1 MGECYSSVM
10 DFFYRVSMWI
20 AGMALLVMVAIIP
33 IGIFARY
40 VLNNAL
46 SWPEPVAILCM
57 VTFTFI
63 GAAVSYRAGSHIAVS
78 MVTDRLGETARRYC
92 SLIAD
97 IMLTAISLFILWYGT
112 TLCLELWEQPVAEFP
127 LLSAGQNYLPLPI
140 GSAITLL
147 LFLRRSAVV
156 RSTNVLLSCWVR
168 PPSYRPHFRKES
180 RWMHLFS
187 SLRSALCWRL
197 GYR

>member
-78 MVTDRLGETARRYC
+78 MVIDRLGDASRRYC
-92 SLIAD
+92 SVIAD
-97 IMLTAISLFILWYGT
+97 VMLVAISLFILWYGT
-112 TLCLELWEQPVAEFP
+112 NLCLELWDQPVAEFP

-147 LFLRRSAVV
+147 FIAEKIFRGPQYQRPVV
-156 RSTNVLLSCWVR
+156 MLGSTS
-168 PPSYRPHFRKES
+168 
-180 RWMHLFS
+180 
-187 SLRSALCWRL
+187 
-197 GYR
+197 

>member
-10 DFFYRVSMWI
+10 DFLYRVSMWI
-20 AGMALLVMVAIIP
+20 AGIALLVMVAIIP

-78 MVTDRLGETARRYC
+78 M
-92 SLIAD
+92 
-97 IMLTAISLFILWYGT
+97 FILWYGSM
-112 TLCLELWEQPVAEFP
+112 LCLELWEQPVAEFP
-127 LLSAGQNYLPLPI
+127 ILSAGQNYLPLPI

-147 LFLRRSAVV
+147 FIVEKICRGSQYQRPVV
-156 RSTNVLLSCWVR
+156 MLGSTS
-168 PPSYRPHFRKES
+168 
-180 RWMHLFS
+180 
-187 SLRSALCWRL
+187 
-197 GYR
+197 

>member
-10 DFFYRVSMWI
+10 DFYRVSMWI

-147 LFLRRSAVV
+147 LLLRRSAVV

-168 PPSYRPHFRKES
+168 PASYRPHFRKES